1 MTNTDDPDPESELL
15 SESEEKTTQYLNTA
29 ILGVL
34 VFIVLPGS
42 YYFIGLRAAALVAL
56 SSLFLVIYFNQF

>member
-1 MTNTDDPDPESELL
+1 MTDPDESEVD
-15 SESEEKTTQYLNTA
+15 SELPDEPRTDSAEYLNTA

-34 VFIVLPGS
+34 VFIVLPGA

-56 SSLFLVIYFNQF
+56 SSLFLVIYFNQL